1 MTKSKAFRTTV
12 FIILLIFAAG
22 FTFRFISLYNKKYTA
37 EDFKIKVIKSESDKN
52 ANGIDD
58 YTDLY
63 LGAKYYVS
71 LSPKYKSE
79 YLMTNKGYPAES
91 LPDGTLVPSD
101 TGVCT
106 DVIWY
111 AFYYAG
117 FSLKDM
123 VDKDIAENTHLYS
136 RTNGTPDTF
145 IDFRRVAN
153 LKVFFKRYAIE
164 LTTDPRKIEEWQP
177 GDIVIYSNPDHIAII
192 SDERDFFGRPYIIH
206 HGGRSPY
213 ISKFRKKD
221 IVAHYRFDYSY
232 YLEKLNEYSGSN

>member
-1 MTKSKAFRTTV
+1 MTKRKCIFRVVLTLV
-12 FIILLIFAAG
+12 SAVLALLLMLQIG
-22 FTFRFISLYNKKYTA
+22 LRYNKRYTA
-37 EDFKIKVIKSESDKN
+37 SDFDITVVKSKTDKN
-52 ANGIDD
+52 NNGIDD
-58 YTDLY
+58 FTDIL
-63 LGAKYYVS
+63 LGAKEYVS

-111 AFYYAG
+111 AFYHAG
-117 FSLKDM
+117 YYLKDM
-123 VDKDIAENTHLYS
+123 VDADIAANTELYP
-136 RTNGTPDTF
+136 RTSGKPDTY

-153 LKVFFKRYAIE
+153 LKIFFKRYAIE
-164 LTTDPRKIEEWQP
+164 LTTNPRKIEEWQP
-177 GDIVIYSNPDHIAII
+177 GDIIIFKNPDHIAIV

-206 HGGRSPY
+206 HGGNSPY

-221 IVAHYRFDYSY
+221 IVGHYRFDYSL
-232 YLEKLNEYSGSN
+232 YLEKLNEYNKK